1 MNSAPFGR
9 TIFCDIS
16 EQMTFRIAKTFVII
30 TSFVRK
36 SLYR

>member
-16 EQMTFRIAKTFVII
+16 EQITFRIAKKIVII
-30 TSFVRK
+30 TNFVRK
-36 SLYR
+36 NLSR